1 MYFTVLEE
9 LYRTFLSGVKSCRTI
24 PSPLHSCTLCCS
36 CSQPRMCCVASLR
49 KPRSSCIF
57 WPAAQVLCPDRLTPN
72 FDKLIPFSSKS
83 QKWKGFSNQ
92 KSKKPT
98 KCHLPC
104 RAVDRQAQLH
114 KTGQLHPP
122 KATSG
127 LSTYDSSE
135 VNKHIK
141 TNKKL
146 EGFLKIC
153 SHFKKPP
160 QRGCI
165 PRAHAATSARR
176 SPQAQRAHA
185 E

>member
-1 MYFTVLEE
+1 M
-9 LYRTFLSGVKSCRTI
+9 
-24 PSPLHSCTLCCS
+24 
-36 CSQPRMCCVASLR
+36 
-49 KPRSSCIF
+49 
-57 WPAAQVLCPDRLTPN
+57 LCPDRLTPN

-176 SPQAQRAHA
+176 SPQAAGAAGARRVERKREGGREGRGQPVLRRTRACLHPSTLSVCR
-185 E
+185 EVYVCCLFKQCLTQVNTSVRRCC